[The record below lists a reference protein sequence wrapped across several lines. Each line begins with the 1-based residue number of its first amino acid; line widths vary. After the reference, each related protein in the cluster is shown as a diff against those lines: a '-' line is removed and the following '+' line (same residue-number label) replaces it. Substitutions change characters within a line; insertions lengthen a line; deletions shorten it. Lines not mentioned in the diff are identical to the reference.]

1 MINRNE
7 YIYRSVNL
15 ITMMVLSELNKH
27 VVLHVHLDPR
37 TSFADDY
44 WHCAV
49 VMREFSALCCIH
61 VAPSTWRGDST
72 ITPLNSSY
80 TQALLRTKKNQ

>member
-44 WHCAV
+44 
-49 VMREFSALCCIH
+49 
-61 VAPSTWRGDST
+61 
-72 ITPLNSSY
+72 
-80 TQALLRTKKNQ
+80 